1 VAPPPSDPNPESTGA
16 SYGTISVLVERA
28 RAGDSQARELL
39 ARRCIEALRRFA
51 GGRVPGGVRGRLDT
65 DDLVQNAVARAFERL
80 ESFERRG
87 HGSFLANLRTI
98 VLNQIRDEAR
108 RLSTRSP
115 HQELGEEVRQPGPS
129 PLDDAIGSDFVRAYE
144 AALQRLPD
152 AQREAIVLRL
162 EMGYSYD
169 EIAEALGSA
178 SPNAARMMVVRGLVR
193 LSRDMEAHAESKEL

>member
-1 VAPPPSDPNPESTGA
+1 
-16 SYGTISVLVERA
+16 
-28 RAGDSQARELL
+28 
-39 ARRCIEALRRFA
+39 
-51 GGRVPGGVRGRLDT
+51 
-65 DDLVQNAVARAFERL
+65 
-80 ESFERRG
+80 
-87 HGSFLANLRTI
+87 
-98 VLNQIRDEAR
+98 NQIRDEAR

-178 SPNAARMMVVRGLVR
+178 SPNAARMVVVRGLVR